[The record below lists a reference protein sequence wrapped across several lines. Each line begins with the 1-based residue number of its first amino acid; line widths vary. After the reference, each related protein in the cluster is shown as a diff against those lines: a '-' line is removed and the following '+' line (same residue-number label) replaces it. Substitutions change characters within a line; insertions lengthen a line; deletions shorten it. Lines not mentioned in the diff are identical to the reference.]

1 MFHNSYPIQNLQ
13 GIIHTRKQSRTVSCE
28 LIIQVLENVITV
40 FERNISKLYCAVFWV
55 KVKFVLLIQGKLQ
68 NEDWISVLPREL
80 WVLSTLRIIDWKTT
94 AFHSSSQTHLKKK
107 KERKKRN
114 PMFMC
119 EVLLIYSTKCTK
131 CPDLDMELVVP
142 KEEGWGEGIVRAL
155 GMDMHT
161 LKWITNKDLL

>member
-40 FERNISKLYCAVFWV
+40 FERNISKLYCTVFWV

-80 WVLSTLRIIDWKTT
+80 WVLSTLRIIDWNTT

-107 KERKKRN
+107 KKKEKKAHVYVWSFIN
-114 PMFMC
+114 LF
-119 EVLLIYSTKCTK
+119 
-131 CPDLDMELVVP
+131 
-142 KEEGWGEGIVRAL
+142 
-155 GMDMHT
+155 
-161 LKWITNKDLL
+161 NKMYQVSRLRYRTCGSQGGRMGRRDS

>member
-40 FERNISKLYCAVFWV
+40 FERNISKLYCIVFWV

-80 WVLSTLRIIDWKTT
+80 WVLSTLRIIDWNTT

-107 KERKKRN
+107 KRKKEKKSHVYVWSFIN
-114 PMFMC
+114 
-119 EVLLIYSTKCTK
+119 LS
-131 CPDLDMELVVP
+131 
-142 KEEGWGEGIVRAL
+142 
-155 GMDMHT
+155 
-161 LKWITNKDLL
+161 NKMYQVSILRYWTCGSQGGRMGRRDS